1 MDDVK
6 KEKVLLF
13 FPNCEAGGT
22 ERVLSIFSHYMNEDY
37 ELHIMTMSS
46 NKLPYEFS
54 YSGLSEF
61 VFFESH
67 SKGLWAKAKRYFY
80 LFRRLSKYCKQ
91 NNIEKIIS
99 FGEVPNFV
107 GALYKKF
114 INQKCKLFLNVRNS
128 ESVFLEQARFGW
140 LIKKSI
146 QFTYPIANK
155 VLTNSNGNKEDLLR
169 NIGLNLDVSVI
180 YNPVNS
186 DFEYSYNKK
195 SPEEFFMI
203 LNIGR
208 LNVQKGQ
215 NHLLKAF
222 AKLIKVDKVVAQLV
236 IVGEGE
242 LESELKY
249 LCSDLGIIDHVRFNG
264 WCSNVSDFYKRADVF
279 VLSSFWEGMPNVVL
293 EAMSYG
299 CPVISYDCPSGPR
312 EIITKP
318 GVNGVLVPC
327 KDIDSLYVAMKDF
340 YEREENRYKLSSQA
354 FLRSKDFLPIVI
366 YKKFKEEIDG

>member
-6 KEKVLLF
+6 KEKILLF

-22 ERVLSIFSHYMNEDY
+22 ERVLSIFSHYMNKDY

-54 YSGLSEF
+54 YSGFSKFDFSE
-61 VFFESH
+61 SY
-67 SKGLWAKAKRYFY
+67 SKGFFGKIKRYSY
-80 LFRRLSKYCKQ
+80 LFLRLRDYCKQ
-91 NNIEKIIS
+91 NNIGKIIT
-99 FGEVPNFV
+99 FGEVPNFI

-114 INQKCKLFLNVRNS
+114 INKKCKLFLNVRNS
-128 ESVFLEQARFGW
+128 ESVFIEQARFGW
-140 LIKKSI
+140 LIKKSM
-146 QFTYPIANK
+146 QATYPIANK
-155 VLTNSNGNKEDLLR
+155 VLTNSNGNKEDLIR

-186 DFEYSYNKK
+186 DFDFSHK
-195 SPEEFFMI
+195 SSAKECFSI
-203 LNIGR
+203 LNVGR

-215 NHLLKAF
+215 EHLIKAF
-222 AKLIKVDKVVAQLV
+222 AKFINVDKINAQLV

-242 LESELKY
+242 LEDDLKY
-249 LCSDLGIIDHVRFNG
+249 LCCELGIADNVYFNG
-264 WCSNVSDFYKRADVF
+264 WSSNVSGFYKHADVF

-318 GVNGVLVPC
+318 GVNGILVPY
-327 KDIDSLYVAMKDF
+327 KDIDSLYVAIKTF
-340 YEREENRYKLSSQA
+340 YEQYEMRFQLASQA
-354 FLRSKDFLPIVI
+354 FLRSKDFLPEVV
-366 YKKFKEEIDG
+366 YRKFKEEIDG